1 MRKWILGIV
10 PLTALI
16 AGAAIAAPAP
26 VWYRDGNETGVR
38 RRVTAVEPANPPG
51 AQQVVI
57 EHRHRIYVSPNAD
70 VATYDVHPGDE
81 VDARYVQSG
90 DGEKSMLSMV
100 PAFKEIQSP

>member
-1 MRKWILGIV
+1 MRKRILGIV

-26 VWYRDGNETGVR
+26 VWYRDGYETGVR
-38 RRVTAVEPANPPG
+38 GRVTAVEPANPPG

-57 EHRHRIYVSPNAD
+57 ENRERIYVAPNAD
-70 VATYDVHPGDE
+70 IAMYDVHPGDE
-81 VDARYVQSG
+81 VDARYIQSG

-100 PAFKEIQSP
+100 PAGKDFQAP

>member
-1 MRKWILGIV
+1 MRKRVLGIV

-38 RRVTAVEPANPPG
+38 GRVTAVEPANPPG

-57 EHRHRIYVSPNAD
+57 EYRDRVYVSPHAD
-70 VATYDVHPGDE
+70 IAMYDVHPGDE
-81 VDARYVQSG
+81 VDARYVQSS

-100 PAFKEIQSP
+100 PAFKEVQAP